1 MKFGAVASPVNKAPR
16 AGKPTRSVLA
26 VAMLVTFAAIDL
38 ASPRLAAASPCRPER
53 GYRNVSTLPLDASML
68 AFMQQVRFAKTAR
81 LYTGP
86 PGIDSIKGIEAPA
99 KNYAVKVDWTGER
112 AVFSFEDDKGRAG
125 TLTLVTP
132 SEISMFEIDTFDGP
146 ADAADPALYR
156 EWTLT
161 GKAAGAGSFAAANAS
176 GERLSLILQGRGNDC
191 IAASDDFK
199 HWTLVMEGPDAAY
212 VLFGDLIQA
221 E

>member
-1 MKFGAVASPVNKAPR
+1 MEFGAAASLVSKAVR
-16 AGKPTRSVLA
+16 VGKPSRAALA
-26 VAMLVTFAAIDL
+26 VAMLVTFAAINL

-68 AFMQQVRFAKTAR
+68 AFMQQVRFGKTAR

-99 KNYAVKVDWTGER
+99 KDYAVKLDWTSER

-125 TLTLVTP
+125 TLTLVAP
-132 SEISMFEIDTFDGP
+132 DEISIFEIDTLDGP
-146 ADAADPALYR
+146 ADAAGPALYR
-156 EWTLT
+156 EWKLT
-161 GKAAGAGSFAAANAS
+161 GKAAGTGSFAAANAS

-191 IAASDDFK
+191 IAAAEDFK
-199 HWTLVMEGPDAAY
+199 HWTLVMEGPEAAY
-212 VLFGDLIQA
+212 LLFGDLIQA